1 MVKSRRKKRPNGI
14 YGGDS
19 VITGTAP
26 YIDKRGYG
34 YSYTSDVYVAECS
47 TRNSD
52 CGGGMLAGKVRGIS
66 SLTEE
71 QFILASGLDPDENL
85 RLNSL
90 SIGQVQCCSLKISAP
105 DVRYRWYLSAEVHS
119 KRGDFLYD
127 PGANS
132 SMLSNEFYD
141 TLSPKPPVVPSGVE
155 VIVANGGTM

>member
-1 MVKSRRKKRPNGI
+1 MKSTISGSSPGIVVKSRRKKRPNGI

-34 YSYTSDVYVAECS
+34 FSHTYDVYVAECS
-47 TRNSD
+47 ARNSD

-66 SLTEE
+66 NLTEE
-71 QFILASGLDPDENL
+71 QFILASGLDPDGNL

-90 SIGQVQCCSLKISAP
+90 SIGQVQLCPLKISAP
-105 DVRYRWYLSAEVHS
+105 DVRDRWYLSAEVHS

-127 PGANS
+127 P
-132 SMLSNEFYD
+132 
-141 TLSPKPPVVPSGVE
+141 
-155 VIVANGGTM
+155 